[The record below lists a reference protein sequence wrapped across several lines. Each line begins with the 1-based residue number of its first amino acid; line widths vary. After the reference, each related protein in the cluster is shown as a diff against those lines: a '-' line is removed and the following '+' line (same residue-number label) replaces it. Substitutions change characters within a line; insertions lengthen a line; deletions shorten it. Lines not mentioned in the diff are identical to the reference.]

1 MPHFSKHLPEV
12 QIYGDMSRHD
22 TQRIRSL
29 LKLSIE
35 GYRTLR
41 ILVSRKLAPLMSVA
55 GEEFGSCEM
64 YVYYNPFSLLTETIL
79 YAQSMHSFG
88 IVKLNMEIQPSGMSC
103 IMSSCTAE
111 FCAIMTFQY
120 PDDNRA
126 CLERTGRE

>member
-1 MPHFSKHLPEV
+1 MSLAIEYGWSRFRRIASRDPLVSHRTFSTPEVARENEGKIIDGLRRDIEGGKMPHFSKHLPEV

-55 GEEFGSCEM
+55 GEEFVKAWLEAVRCT
-64 YVYYNPFSLLTETIL
+64 YIIIL
-79 YAQSMHSFG
+79 FRY
-88 IVKLNMEIQPSGMSC
+88 
-103 IMSSCTAE
+103 
-111 FCAIMTFQY
+111 
-120 PDDNRA
+120 
-126 CLERTGRE
+126 